1 MLFLFAY
8 LGFGT
13 GRLIA
18 LLEENRVLKTTNKEA
33 QTYKELDQKEYI
45 LFCSCYLCFWPLI
58 KFLLSFQNI
67 ELKLQNRNSN
77 QIFSF

>member
-1 MLFLFAY
+1 MIFLFAY

-18 LLEENRVLKTTNKEA
+18 LLEENRVLKTTDKAA
-33 QTYKELDQKEYI
+33 QVYKELTKNEYI
-45 LFCSCYLCFWPLI
+45 LFSACYVILWPLF
-58 KFLLSFQNI
+58 KFLLSLQNI
-67 ELKLQNRNSN
+67 ELKLQNRTSN